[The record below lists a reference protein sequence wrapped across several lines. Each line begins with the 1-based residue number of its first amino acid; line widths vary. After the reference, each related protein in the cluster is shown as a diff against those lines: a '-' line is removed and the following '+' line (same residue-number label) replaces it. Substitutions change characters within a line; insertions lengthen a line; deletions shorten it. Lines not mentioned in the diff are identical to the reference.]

1 MPNDKINPWT
11 PSDDNELVTVVALSI
26 PATAPAMALLM
37 QLMEDIDGT
46 IVETVVTDK
55 ADVQQATIVF
65 DQDLDN

>member
-26 PATAPAMALLM
+26 PATAPAMALLE
-37 QLMEDIDGT
+37 QLMKDINGT